1 MPTLKL
7 KSMEVR
13 RLSFKLKSDAQRF
26 FIKLRVVLVL
36 GLKKLNFNY
45 LKGVS

>member
-7 KSMEVR
+7 RLIEVR
-13 RLSFKLKSDAQRF
+13 RLTFKLKSDAQRF

>member
-7 KSMEVR
+7 KPMEVR
-13 RLSFKLKSDAQRF
+13 RLSFKLKSDARGF

-36 GLKKLNFNY
+36 SLKRLNFNY